1 MRHTVATVLCS
12 VRPTTHCTSKRS
24 HSNTGRV
31 MRKLFRKI
39 TEVSSRETEKG
50 PFRPFRLPQKRQ
62 NTFRAGENGLSS
74 PIALH
79 TSVIFR
85 KKIEIRRTQPRLARD
100 EQRRMQVR
108 TAHDRRHAPP
118 FTPHDRRCKTYHAAE
133 MPPLTRSAPRS
144 ASRARSIA
152 LRTGAKHPTNHVLEA
167 VAATPDAHAP
177 EESLSVLEAPSSTP
191 LNAGMKLS
199 SQAPPSCQK

>member
-1 MRHTVATVLCS
+1 MTDDM
-12 VRPTTHCTSKRS
+12 KY
-24 HSNTGRV
+24 HSLRTIGGAR
-31 MRKLFRKI
+31 RI
-39 TEVSSRETEKG
+39 T
-50 PFRPFRLPQKRQ
+50 
-62 NTFRAGENGLSS
+62 
-74 PIALH
+74 
-79 TSVIFR
+79 
-85 KKIEIRRTQPRLARD
+85 
-100 EQRRMQVR
+100 
-108 TAHDRRHAPP
+108 PP
-118 FTPHDRRCKTYHAAE
+118 EAS
-133 MPPLTRSAPRS
+133 PLTRSAPRS

>member
-1 MRHTVATVLCS
+1 MTDDMHR
-12 VRPTTHCTSKRS
+12 RS
-24 HSNTGRV
+24 LLMIGGAR
-31 MRKLFRKI
+31 RI
-39 TEVSSRETEKG
+39 T
-50 PFRPFRLPQKRQ
+50 
-62 NTFRAGENGLSS
+62 
-74 PIALH
+74 
-79 TSVIFR
+79 
-85 KKIEIRRTQPRLARD
+85 
-100 EQRRMQVR
+100 
-108 TAHDRRHAPP
+108 PP
-118 FTPHDRRCKTYHAAE
+118 E

-152 LRTGAKHPTNHVLEA
+152 LRAGAKHPTNHVLEA